1 MASTARAL
9 YAKLSPGGT
18 ALGTVRDYYYF
29 LNVCF
34 ECVYEREREST
45 RYLVRFRTFRSDSL
59 PMFSLSYLFSSF

>member
-34 ECVYEREREST
+34 ECVYEREREREREYEIS
-45 RYLVRFRTFRSDSL
+45 S
-59 PMFSLSYLFSSF
+59 PFSNVSKRLSPDV